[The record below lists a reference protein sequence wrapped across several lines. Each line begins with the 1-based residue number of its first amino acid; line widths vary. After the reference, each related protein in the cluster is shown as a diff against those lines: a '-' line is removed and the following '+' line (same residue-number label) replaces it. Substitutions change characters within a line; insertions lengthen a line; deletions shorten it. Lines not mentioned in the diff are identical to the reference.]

1 MSKPRISYVDPST
14 IDDPAMIAEFERCAR
29 EGTPR
34 PESQAIRAH
43 VPATFWSFANTWRD
57 VFKNGVADHK
67 IKELCRIYVSR
78 SVLCEFCGNQRSI
91 KAAKSGLREDDYSD
105 LINFESSTRYDERQK
120 AALAYAEAIT
130 WDLPAGDELWD
141 RLHKH
146 FSEPEL
152 VEIGYFV
159 AITMGQQRWLRTL
172 NIEHH
177 QIMAGTDGIDGARL
191 RDFRCPETFKAGR
204 RLLGKGQLK
213 TRKAGSRVTSQA
225 TAATAIRKAPASQ
238 GAKDEPRIR
247 VRGLG
252 KHYGALEV
260 FRNIDFDVGER
271 EIVAIVGP
279 SGCGKTTL
287 LRCIDGL
294 LPHDAGE
301 IWVGQ
306 ERVTEPIAGVA
317 MVFQHFGLF
326 PWKTVFENV
335 AYGLRMAG
343 APKAEIERKVP
354 EFIKLV
360 GLGGFENAFPYQM
373 SGGMQQRC
381 GLARAL
387 AVEPNVLLMDEP
399 FAAVDAQTREIL
411 QFELLRIWDQR
422 PTAMIFVTHS
432 IEEAVLLGHRVIV
445 LKGRPSSIHET
456 ITIDLP
462 SPRTRETLREPRF
475 AELRERVWTTLMRE
489 AREAEFQLER

>member
-1 MSKPRISYVDPST
+1 MTNQQTATSATAPST
-14 IDDPAMIAEFERCAR
+14 RAAGAE
-29 EGTPR
+29 
-34 PESQAIRAH
+34 S
-43 VPATFWSFANTWRD
+43 
-57 VFKNGVADHK
+57 
-67 IKELCRIYVSR
+67 
-78 SVLCEFCGNQRSI
+78 
-91 KAAKSGLREDDYSD
+91 
-105 LINFESSTRYDERQK
+105 
-120 AALAYAEAIT
+120 
-130 WDLPAGDELWD
+130 
-141 RLHKH
+141 
-146 FSEPEL
+146 
-152 VEIGYFV
+152 
-159 AITMGQQRWLRTL
+159 
-172 NIEHH
+172 
-177 QIMAGTDGIDGARL
+177 
-191 RDFRCPETFKAGR
+191 
-204 RLLGKGQLK
+204 
-213 TRKAGSRVTSQA
+213 
-225 TAATAIRKAPASQ
+225 
-238 GAKDEPRIR
+238 RIR

-252 KHYGALEV
+252 KNYGALEV

-294 LPHDAGE
+294 LPHDVGE

-306 ERVTEPIAGVA
+306 QRVTEPIAGVA

-326 PWKTVFENV
+326 PWKTVYENV

-343 APKAEIERKVP
+343 AEKAEIDRKVP

-360 GLGGFENAFPYQM
+360 GLAGFEKAFPYQM

-411 QFELLRIWDQR
+411 QFELLRIWDER
-422 PTAMIFVTHS
+422 PTAMVFVTHS

-456 ITIDLP
+456 VTIDLP
-462 SPRTRETLREPRF
+462 QPRTRDTLRLSRF
-475 AELRERVWTTLMRE
+475 AELREQVWGTLMRE
-489 AREAEFQLER
+489 AREAEFVLER